1 MTAALLALNSR
12 TFASLRHH
20 RNYRLFFSGQL
31 ISVTGTWMQDT
42 ALPWL
47 ILGLTHSPVD
57 VGLLVFARYAPF
69 MLFGLFS
76 GALADRF
83 DNRRVVIVT
92 QASSMLV
99 AIGLAGL
106 AFAGVSDVGPYFA
119 LAFLGGAAL
128 VFDAPNRH
136 ALTFQLV
143 GRDEL
148 PNAVALNSSLF
159 NAGRVVG
166 PAVGGVLIA
175 AVGAGWCFAI
185 NAATFLAVLAGLL
198 LMRRS
203 ELYPLDRSTA
213 ATKTTAAVR
222 EGLAY
227 AWRSLD
233 VRLVLLVTTVISVAG
248 FNFRVLLPVLAST
261 TLHSGAEVFGILF
274 ACFGAGA
281 LFGALAAAAMSRAS
295 WRALIL
301 GSAGFSAAMLVL
313 APVRSVPLAGA
324 LLLVIG
330 FCFSTWSANSQ
341 SILQLTAPDRLR
353 GRVLGLYLFVFAGLS
368 PLGGL
373 LAGWLATVGGTELA
387 FAVAGAAGLAAA
399 ALVVARRREIRPGFG
414 RGRPQVAVAEEEPTA
429 ST

>member
-12 TFASLRHH
+12 TFTSLRKH
-20 RNYRLFFSGQL
+20 RNYRLFFSGQ
-31 ISVTGTWMQDT
+31 IVSVTGTWMQDT

-47 ILGLTHSPVD
+47 VLGLTHSPVD
-57 VGLLVFARYAPF
+57 VGLLVFARYLPF
-69 MLFGLFS
+69 MVFGLHS

-83 DNRRVVIVT
+83 DNRRTVIVT

-99 AIGLAGL
+99 AGSLAAL
-106 AFAGVSDVGPYFA
+106 AFSGADRVWPFFV

-148 PNAVALNSSLF
+148 PNAIALNSSLF

-185 NAATFLAVLAGLL
+185 NAVSFLAVLAGLL
-198 LMRRS
+198 LMRAS
-203 ELYPLDRSTA
+203 DLFPLDRGAKVSRAGA
-213 ATKTTAAVR
+213 AIR

-227 AWRSLD
+227 AWRTPE
-233 VRLVLLVTTVISVAG
+233 VLLVLAITMMVSATG
-248 FNFRVLLPVLAST
+248 FNFRVLLPVLASK
-261 TLHSGAEVFGILF
+261 TLHAGAAVF
-274 ACFGAGA
+274 GA
-281 LFGALAAAAMSRAS
+281 LFAAFGVGALAGALAAAAMSRAS
-295 WRALIL
+295 WKALVL
-301 GSAGFSAAMLVL
+301 GSAGFSGAMLLL
-313 APVRSVPLAGA
+313 APVRSEGLAA
-324 LLLVIG
+324 LLLIAIG

-353 GRVLGLYLFVFAGLS
+353 GRVLSLYLFAFAGLS

-373 LAGWLATVGGTELA
+373 LAGWLADVGGTELA
-387 FAVAGAAGLAAA
+387 FAVAGASGLATT
-399 ALVVARRREIRPGFG
+399 ALALTRLRGARTPSRRGPV
-414 RGRPQVAVAEEEPTA
+414 VAVAEEEPQV
-429 ST
+429 

>member
-1 MTAALLALNSR
+1 VTAALVALNSR
-12 TFASLRHH
+12 TFASLRNH
-20 RNYRLFFSGQL
+20 RNYRLFFSGQ
-31 ISVTGTWMQDT
+31 IVSVTGTWMQDT

-47 ILGLTHSPVD
+47 VLGLTHSPVY

-69 MLFGLFS
+69 MAFGLFS
-76 GALADRF
+76 GVLADRF

-99 AIGLAGL
+99 AVGLAVL
-106 AFAGVSDVGPYFA
+106 AFAGVEQLGPYFL

-166 PAVGGVLIA
+166 PAIGGILIA
-175 AVGAGWCFAI
+175 VVGAGWCFAI

-203 ELYPLDRSTA
+203 ELYPLDRATTVEKTGA
-213 ATKTTAAVR
+213 AIR
-222 EGLAY
+222 EGLSY
-227 AWRSLD
+227 AWRSMD
-233 VRLVLLVTTVISVAG
+233 VRLVLLVTMVISVTG
-248 FNFRVLLPVLAST
+248 FNFRVLLPVLASS
-261 TLHSGAEVFGILF
+261 TLHSGAEVFGVLF

-281 LFGALAAAAMSRAS
+281 LLGALASAAMSRAS
-295 WRALIL
+295 WTALIL
-301 GSAGFSAAMLVL
+301 GSAGFSGAILLL
-313 APVRSVPLAGA
+313 APVRNAAVAGA

-330 FCFSTWSANSQ
+330 FCFSTWTANSQ
-341 SILQLTAPDRLR
+341 SILQLSAPDRLR

-368 PLGGL
+368 PVGGL
-373 LAGWLATVGGTELA
+373 LAGWLASVGGTELA
-387 FAVAGAAGLAAA
+387 FAVAGISGLAVTAYA
-399 ALVVARRREIRPGFG
+399 IARA
-414 RGRPQVAVAEEEPTA
+414 RGRKKMPSLVAAEEPSA
-429 ST
+429 

>member
-1 MTAALLALNSR
+1 VTAALVALNSR

-20 RNYRLFFSGQL
+20 RNYRLYFSGQI

-47 ILGLTHSPVD
+47 VLSLTHSPVD

-69 MLFGLFS
+69 MAFGLFS
-76 GALADRF
+76 GVLADRF

-99 AIGLAGL
+99 AAGLAGL
-106 AFAGVSDVGPYFA
+106 AFAGVDQVGPYFA

-166 PAVGGVLIA
+166 PAVGGILIA

-203 ELYPLDRSTA
+203 ELYPVDRATA
-213 ATKTTAAVR
+213 GEKTGAAVR

-227 AWRSLD
+227 AWRSMD
-233 VRLVLLVTTVISVAG
+233 VRLVLLVTTVISVTG
-248 FNFRVLLPVLAST
+248 FNFRVLLPVFASS
-261 TLHSGAEVFGILF
+261 TLHSGAEVFGVLF

-281 LFGALAAAAMSRAS
+281 LLGALAAAAMSRAS

-301 GSAGFSAAMLVL
+301 GSAGFSTAILLL
-313 APVRSVPLAGA
+313 APVRSAAVAGA

-330 FCFSTWSANSQ
+330 FCFSTWTANSQ
-341 SILQLTAPDRLR
+341 SILQLSAPDRLR

-368 PLGGL
+368 PIGGL
-373 LAGWLATVGGTELA
+373 LAGWLASVGGTELA
-387 FAVAGAAGLAAA
+387 FAVAGFAGLAVTAF
-399 ALVVARRREIRPGFG
+399 VVVHV
-414 RGRPQVAVAEEEPTA
+414 RGRRTTRLFVAAEESPT
-429 ST
+429 

>member
-1 MTAALLALNSR
+1 VTAALLALNSR
-12 TFASLRHH
+12 TFSSLRKH

-31 ISVTGTWMQDT
+31 ISVSGTWMQDT

-47 ILGLTHSPVD
+47 VLQLTHSPVY

-69 MLFGLFS
+69 MAFGLFS

-92 QASSMLV
+92 QASSMLI
-99 AIGLAGL
+99 AAGL
-106 AFAGVSDVGPYFA
+106 AVLALSGVDQLWPYFV
-119 LAFLGGAAL
+119 LAFLGGTAL

-175 AVGAGWCFAI
+175 AVGVGWCFAV
-185 NAATFLAVLAGLL
+185 NAGSFLAVLAGLL
-198 LMRRS
+198 LMRSS
-203 ELYPLDRSTA
+203 ELFSLDRGLVS
-213 ATKTTAAVR
+213 TKTGAAIR

-227 AWRSLD
+227 VWRSPQLK
-233 VRLVLLVTTVISVAG
+233 LVLGITIVVSATG
-248 FNFRVLLPVLAST
+248 FNFRVLLPVLASG
-261 TLHSGAEVFGILF
+261 TLHAGAEVFGVLF

-281 LFGALAAAAMSRAS
+281 LLGALGSAALGRAS
-295 WRALIL
+295 WKALIL
-301 GSAGFSAAMLVL
+301 GAAGFSSGMLLL
-313 APVRSVPLAGA
+313 APVRNAVVAAA
-324 LLLVIG
+324 LLFVIG
-330 FCFSTWSANSQ
+330 FCFSTWTANSQ

-353 GRVLGLYLFVFAGLS
+353 GRVLGLYLFAFAGLS
-368 PLGGL
+368 PVGAL
-373 LAGWLATVGGTELA
+373 LAGWLADVGGTELA
-387 FAVAGAAGLAAA
+387 FADAGTAGLTVT
-399 ALVVARRREIRPGFG
+399 AL
-414 RGRPQVAVAEEEPTA
+414 AVAQSRGWRLPSRKPPLVPMVEEPPT
-429 ST
+429 